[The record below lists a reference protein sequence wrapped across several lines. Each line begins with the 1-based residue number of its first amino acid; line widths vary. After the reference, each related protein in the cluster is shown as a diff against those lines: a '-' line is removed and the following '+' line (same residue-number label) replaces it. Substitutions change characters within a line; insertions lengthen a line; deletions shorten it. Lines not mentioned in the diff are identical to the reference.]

1 MGKKKTKTTATETS
15 RTVTTPTRPDWVDTQ
30 ARGLNEALTEWGRR
44 DPTAS
49 VAPVSDLERRASE
62 GAAGLG
68 LGEGWNAGTT
78 DWANWGRVSAR
89 PWAVP
94 GPGPGTGT
102 GAGTGTGIGTWP
114 VPLPGP
120 VPRPAPGPG
129 PLPGPGPGIPA
140 SGRSYA
146 LGADLLGPG
155 PADRAPPAFP
165 TSGPILE
172 GTGEAPQAASVLDRL
187 SSYMTPFRDQVLA
200 AAMDDYDADAGRR
213 RAAQDLELAGQGAF
227 GGSGAALTRSLTE
240 GELARGRNSRLAG
253 LLDQMFTQGAGLAS
267 GDADRRQQAST
278 AAAQLAQARDLPRA
292 QLVQARDLEQA
303 RLGQEWGLETSR
315 LGQARDFE
323 RARLAQEGGLETA
336 RLDQSRDLEAARLSQ
351 ARDLEAASL
360 SQARDLET
368 ARLSQTRDLE
378 MAQLYQA
385 RDLESARLSQTRDL
399 EMAQMS
405 QSRDLETARLSQAAE
420 ASRIQDALARAQ
432 LGQEGELA
440 RSRLGLDA
448 AASRRADAEIQARIG
463 AQVRAAEQAR
473 LSAPD
478 QALARR
484 IEMFSGLPLGLFQG
498 SATDSQGQRSGT
510 ETTSGA
516 TLGEIASL
524 VNSLTGSPLSRLFQ
538 KKAEA

>member
-78 DWANWGRVSAR
+78 DWANWGRVSAG

-102 GAGTGTGIGTWP
+102 GTGIGIGTGTGTWP

-155 PADRAPPAFP
+155 PTDRAPPAFP

-278 AAAQLAQARDLPRA
+278 AAAQLAQARDLQRA

-351 ARDLEAASL
+351 ARDLE
-360 SQARDLET
+360 T

-378 MAQLYQA
+378 MAQLY
-385 RDLESARLSQTRDL
+385 
-399 EMAQMS
+399 

-516 TLGEIASL
+516 TLGEIAQL

>member
-30 ARGLNEALTEWGRR
+30 ARGLNDALTEWGRR

-49 VAPVSDLERRASE
+49 VALVSDLERRALD

-68 LGEGWNAGTT
+68 LGEGWNTGTT
-78 DWANWGRVSAR
+78 DWASWGRPSGGAGPV
-89 PWAVP
+89 PWAGAGLGT
-94 GPGPGTGT
+94 GPGPGS
-102 GAGTGTGIGTWP
+102 AVP
-114 VPLPGP
+114 V
-120 VPRPAPGPG
+120 
-129 PLPGPGPGIPA
+129 
-140 SGRSYA
+140 SGRPYT

-155 PADRAPPAFP
+155 PVDRAAPPFP

-200 AAMDDYDADAGRR
+200 AAMDDYDAEAGRR

-227 GGSGAALTRSLTE
+227 GGSGAALTRSLSE

-267 GDADRRQQAST
+267 GDADRRQQASA
-278 AAAQLAQARDLPRA
+278 AAAQLAQARDLQRA

-303 RLGQEWGLETSR
+303 RLGQEWGLEASR
-315 LGQARDFE
+315 LDQARDFE

-336 RLDQSRDLEAARLSQ
+336 RLDQSRDLETARLSQ
-351 ARDLEAASL
+351 ARDLE
-360 SQARDLET
+360 
-368 ARLSQTRDLE
+368 
-378 MAQLYQA
+378 MAQL
-385 RDLESARLSQTRDL
+385 
-399 EMAQMS
+399 S
-405 QSRDLETARLSQAAE
+405 QSRDLEAARLSQAGE
-420 ASRIQDALARAQ
+420 ASRMQDALARAQ
-432 LGQEGELA
+432 LGQDGELA

-448 AASRRADAEIQARIG
+448 AASRRADAEAQARIG

-473 LSAPD
+473 LSAPE